1 MNNDVIKNNLLG
13 VYVLRCIY
21 YDTRKPYDKSY
32 NKHTEVFR
40 NEKEKECWERMN
52 SNFKLIKKEDI

>member
-1 MNNDVIKNNLLG
+1 M
-13 VYVLRCIY
+13 LRCIY

>member
-1 MNNDVIKNNLLG
+1 M
-13 VYVLRCIY
+13 LRCIY

-32 NKHTEVFR
+32 NKHIEVFR
-40 NEKEKECWERMN
+40 NEKECWERMN